1 MIELTKHQRQA
12 LATAGEQPPTL
23 IDPQTN
29 AAYILLPRHVYER
42 FLELAYDDSPWSD
55 EEMHLLAAEDA
66 DRLGWEGME
75 AYQDEK
81 P

>member
-1 MIELTKHQRQA
+1 MIELTEHQRQA
-12 LATAGEQPPTL
+12 LTAEGEQPPTL

-29 AAYILLPRHVYER
+29 AAYVLLPRHVYDR
-42 FLELAYDDSPWSD
+42 FRELVYDDSPWSD
-55 EEMHLLAAEDA
+55 EEMDLLAAEDA

-75 AYQDEK
+75 AYQDDT

>member
-1 MIELTKHQRQA
+1 MIELTEFQREA
-12 LATAGEQPPTL
+12 LASATEQPPIL
-23 IDPQTN
+23 VDPETN
-29 AAYILLPRHVYER
+29 AAYVLLPQHIYER
-42 FLELAYDDSPWSD
+42 FKELVYDDSPWSD

-75 AYQDEK
+75 SYQDES